1 MHRHVRILSGLLF
14 LSATSFVMASDEKK
28 MPDDQINPV
37 EIVKKADEATKA
49 VKAVRYQGSMQ
60 TEGGAAER
68 YRLCEGSAV
77 FEKNA
82 KSELGRSRV
91 EVSGRVGKAPETRRV
106 VVGTDGENS
115 YMIDHDA
122 KTAYV
127 DVDPMVQGSG
137 RTLAAGVLMLE
148 YAHPRPFS
156 DEINAKDH
164 KYEGIEKV
172 GDVECHKVSLA
183 YANAPQK
190 AVWYF
195 GKNDFLPRKVIR
207 QFVDQASG
215 EVQGSTTQTV
225 TKLEVDPKL
234 TGDEF
239 KFTLP
244 EGYKKS
250 DDFAP

>member
-1 MHRHVRILSGLLF
+1 MNRHVRILSGILL
-14 LSATSFVMASDEKK
+14 LAATSFVAASDEKK
-28 MPDDQINPV
+28 KPDDQINPV
-37 EIVKKADEATKA
+37 DIVKKADEATKA

-60 TEGGAAER
+60 AEGAAAER
-68 YRLCEGSAV
+68 MPLCEGSAV

-82 KSELGRSRV
+82 KSELGRARV
-91 EVSGRVGKAPETRRV
+91 EVSGRAGKAPETRRV
-106 VVGTDGENS
+106 VVGNDGENS

-127 DVDPMVQGSG
+127 DVDPAVQGSG
-137 RTLAAGVLMLE
+137 RTLAAGVVMAE

-156 DEINAKDH
+156 DEVNAKDH

-172 GDVECHKVSLA
+172 GDVECHKVSLT

-195 GKNDFLPRKVIR
+195 GKNDFLPRKVTR

-215 EVQGSTTQTV
+215 EVRGSTTQTV